1 MSRIDEAINK
11 FVGYGNPYFIVI
23 GPNAK
28 YECVG
33 KNVKYN
39 DIDDAAEHL
48 KMWLDTVDFPDRKDI
63 YKVYCFEEL
72 PANKLGGK
80 TKDIVTGG
88 DHDSI
93 ITFCAYVA
101 KERAELTTDQQD
113 ARLQWKL
120 AQLEKERLLNERLER
135 IETLLLKKEVE
146 ESEEDEED
154 IAEQMQPNNIMG
166 ALMSNPQLQNAIATG
181 VVSLLGNF
189 LKPDGQPKAV
199 AGVPGTE
206 DDARIFAAVET
217 LKKHDPELP
226 MHLEKLANMAETNT
240 AQFLGL
246 LKFL

>member
-1 MSRIDEAINK
+1 MSKVDEAVDK
-11 FVGYGNPYFIVI
+11 FVSFANPYFIVVDGRNTCI
-23 GPNAK
+23 GKNTK
-28 YECVG
+28 YE
-33 KNVKYN
+33 
-39 DIDDAAEHL
+39 DIDNAAEHL
-48 KMWLDTVDFPDRKDI
+48 RMWLDTIDNPESKTI
-63 YKVYCFEEL
+63 YKVYCFEDL
-72 PANKLGGK
+72 PPGKLGGK
-80 TKDIVTGG
+80 VKDIVTSG

-93 ITFCAYVA
+93 VSFCAYVP
-101 KERAELTTDQQD
+101 KERTEPTPEQQD
-113 ARLQWKL
+113 ARLQWRMQ
-120 AQLEKERLLNERLER
+120 QLEKERLLNERLER

-154 IAEQMQPNNIMG
+154 IADQMQPNNIMG

-240 AQFLGL
+240 NQFLGL

>member
-1 MSRIDEAINK
+1 
-11 FVGYGNPYFIVI
+11 
-23 GPNAK
+23 
-28 YECVG
+28 
-33 KNVKYN
+33 
-39 DIDDAAEHL
+39 
-48 KMWLDTVDFPDRKDI
+48 MWLDTVDFPDRKDI

-72 PANKLGGK
+72 PPNKLGGK

-101 KERAELTTDQQD
+101 KERVELSTDQQD
-113 ARLQWKL
+113 ARLQWRVQ
-120 AQLEKERLLNERLER
+120 QLEKERLLNERLER

-146 ESEEDEED
+146 ETEEDEED
-154 IAEQMQPNNIMG
+154 IADQMQPNNIMG

-226 MHLEKLANMAETNT
+226 THLEKLANMAETNT